1 MFNFINLT
9 DMACGCKGGGKKGG
23 KGSGG
28 KKSK

>member
-1 MFNFINLT
+1 MFNLKLKI
-9 DMACGCKGGGKKGG
+9 MACGCKGGGKKGG